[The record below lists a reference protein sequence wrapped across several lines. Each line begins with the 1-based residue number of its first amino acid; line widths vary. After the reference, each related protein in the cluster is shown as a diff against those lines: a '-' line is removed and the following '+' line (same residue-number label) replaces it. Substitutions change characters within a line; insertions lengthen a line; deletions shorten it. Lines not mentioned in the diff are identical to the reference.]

1 MWLFRKKRAPR
12 SDVFE
17 AQEAKRA
24 ATTDLA
30 KVESQTE
37 EVQQIVHSLET
48 RRIKNNFGDALVI
61 AMEARK

>member
-1 MWLFRKKRAPR
+1 MWPFTKKRQPH

-24 ATTDLA
+24 ATTDLE
-30 KVESQTE
+30 KVESQTD
-37 EVQQIVHSLET
+37 EVREIVHSLEA

>member
-1 MWLFRKKRAPR
+1 MWPFTRKRPPR

-24 ATTDLA
+24 ATTDLE
-30 KVESQTE
+30 KVESQTD
-37 EVQQIVHSLET
+37 EVRQMVHSLET

>member
-1 MWLFRKKRAPR
+1 MWPFTRKRQPR

-24 ATTDLA
+24 AATDIER
-30 KVESQTE
+30 VESQTD
-37 EVQQIVHSLET
+37 EVRQIVDSLET
-48 RRIKNNFGDALVI
+48 RRIRNNFGDALVI